1 MPSAVPMAL
10 KARPAKLVTQSVS
23 SLVARLRTSRLRW
36 QGRRG
41 EDSQQGWFWP
51 QVVDGGGRVSPS
63 GVPEEVVELPRPTGE
78 LNPATSSE
86 IGGGQ
91 PAWSQISER
100 ESRRVTRCMPCIQLA
115 AELRDAWSRRAPL
128 QDH

>member
-41 EDSQQGWFWP
+41 EDSQQGWFWT

-78 LNPATSSE
+78 LNPAAPE
-86 IGGGQ
+86 ILEAGFPRGVSLQ
-91 PAWSQISER
+91 ASD
-100 ESRRVTRCMPCIQLA
+100 
-115 AELRDAWSRRAPL
+115 DA
-128 QDH
+128 